1 MIKKKVFNSVYEKK
15 TKTALLQ
22 EPRIKIQESRTRNQ
36 DSKIKNQESRTKNQE
51 PGRKLKHW
59 KCAL

>member
-36 DSKIKNQESRTKNQE
+36 DSKNQESRIKNEEPRARTK
-51 PGRKLKHW
+51 RKH
-59 KCAL
+59 